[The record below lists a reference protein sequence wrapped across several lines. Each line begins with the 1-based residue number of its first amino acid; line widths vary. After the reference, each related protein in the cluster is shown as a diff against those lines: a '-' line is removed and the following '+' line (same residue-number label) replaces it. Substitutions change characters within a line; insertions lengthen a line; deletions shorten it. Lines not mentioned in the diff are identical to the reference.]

1 VRSRAVGAILA
12 QGAQAGISF
21 VLQVLVAR
29 TLGIEE
35 LGRFA
40 ILYGVIV
47 IVTGV
52 VTGVVGDS
60 LVVLDRAHAPIRS
73 ALQGTTLV
81 LATAGGLIGAV
92 TFLLVGLVTPIE
104 ALLFAGAT
112 ALFTTEE
119 VLRRLLM
126 AHFAFYRVIAAD
138 LGGFAVALAIV
149 LAAGAAS
156 ASSLAVFLG
165 AICAGQA
172 VAIVLAVVLLPRH
185 ERRWAPAERGGL
197 QEVLGYG
204 TWRGL
209 QQLLRPGLLTAVRLL
224 VGVFAGLAAV
234 GLLEAARVYVAP
246 ALLVVGG
253 LTSFLFVRYAQD
265 RGQPVRAVLRRADLT
280 VLALVGGTAVMGVIA
295 VLLLPWA
302 GPLLFTVQP
311 PTDAVMGWLAFTAA
325 VAATTPYGTLAAV
338 HGGQRRV
345 FALRLTDTI
354 LSVVGVLVLL
364 LTAGDVVWVPI
375 VLAAGALLGG
385 LAIRFLVLVPLTRR
399 PSTDA
404 DGPSEPSPYS

>member
-1 VRSRAVGAILA
+1 MRSRAVGAILA

-47 IVTGV
+47 VVTGV

-60 LVVLDRAHAPIRS
+60 LVVLDRAHGPIRS

-81 LATAGGLIGAV
+81 LAATGGLTGALI
-92 TFLLVGLVTPIE
+92 FLLVGLVTPVE

-126 AHFAFYRVIAAD
+126 AHLAFFRVIAAD
-138 LGGFAVALAIV
+138 LGGFAVALAII
-149 LAAGAAS
+149 LAAGAAGT
-156 ASSLAVFLG
+156 SSLSVFLG

-172 VAIVLAVVLLPRH
+172 VAILIAVVLLPRH
-185 ERRWAPAERGGL
+185 ERHWAPAQRGGL
-197 QEVLGYG
+197 QEVLDYG
-204 TWRGL
+204 TWRGM

-224 VGVFAGLAAV
+224 VGAFAGLAAV

-246 ALLVVGG
+246 ALLAVGG

-265 RGQPVRAVLRRADLT
+265 RGRPLRTLLRRADLT
-280 VLALVGGTAVMGVIA
+280 VVALIAGTAVLGAIA
-295 VLLLPWA
+295 LLLLPWA
-302 GPLLFTVQP
+302 GPLLFTIQP
-311 PTDAVMGWLAFTAA
+311 PTDAVVGWLAFTAA

-345 FALRLTDTI
+345 FALRLGDTL
-354 LSVVGVLVLL
+354 LSAAAVLVLL
-364 LTAGDVVWVPI
+364 LAAGGVVWVPV

-385 LAIRFLVLVPLTRR
+385 LAIRFLVLVPLTRAA
-399 PSTDA
+399 PPDA
-404 DGPSEPSPYS
+404 DDTVQPPPYS

>member
-197 QEVLGYG
+197 QGCS
-204 TWRGL
+204 RGSPPSVSS
-209 QQLLRPGLLTAVRLL
+209 R
-224 VGVFAGLAAV
+224 
-234 GLLEAARVYVAP
+234 
-246 ALLVVGG
+246 
-253 LTSFLFVRYAQD
+253 
-265 RGQPVRAVLRRADLT
+265 RRAST
-280 VLALVGGTAVMGVIA
+280 WPRHYSSSGAS
-295 VLLLPWA
+295 
-302 GPLLFTVQP
+302 P
-311 PTDAVMGWLAFTAA
+311 PSSSC
-325 VAATTPYGTLAAV
+325 AT
-338 HGGQRRV
+338 RR
-345 FALRLTDTI
+345 
-354 LSVVGVLVLL
+354 
-364 LTAGDVVWVPI
+364 TAGSPSAPFCAVP
-375 VLAAGALLGG
+375 
-385 LAIRFLVLVPLTRR
+385 T
-399 PSTDA
+399 
-404 DGPSEPSPYS
+404 

>member
-1 VRSRAVGAILA
+1 MKSRALGAIVA
-12 QGAQAGISF
+12 QGVQAGISF

-47 IVTGV
+47 VVTGI

-60 LVVLDRAHAPIRS
+60 LVVLDRARGSIRS

-81 LATAGGLIGAV
+81 LAGGGGVIGAGVFLIVGLI
-92 TFLLVGLVTPIE
+92 TPLE
-104 ALLFAGAT
+104 ALLFALTT

-126 AHFAFYRVIAAD
+126 AHLAFFRVVAAD
-138 LGGFAVALAIV
+138 LAGFAVALAVV
-149 LAAGAAS
+149 LGAAAAS
-156 ASSLAVFLG
+156 ASSLSFFLG

-172 VAIVLAVVLLPRH
+172 VAIVCAALLLPRD
-185 ERRWAPAERGGL
+185 ERRWASFERGGL
-197 QEVLGYG
+197 REVLDYG

-209 QQLLRPGLLTAVRLL
+209 QQLLRPALLTVVRLL
-224 VGVFAGLAAV
+224 VGAFAGLAAV

-246 ALLVVGG
+246 ALLAVGG
-253 LTSFLFVRYAQD
+253 LTSFLFVRYAHD
-265 RGQPVRAVLRRADLT
+265 RGRPIRAIVRRADLT
-280 VLALVGGTAVMGVIA
+280 VLVLVAGTAVLGVIA
-295 VLLLPWA
+295 VLLLPWL
-302 GPLLFTVQP
+302 GPILFTVQP
-311 PTDAVMGWLAFTAA
+311 PTDAVIGWLAFTAA

-338 HGGQRRV
+338 HGGQRQV
-345 FALRLTDTI
+345 FGLRLADS
-354 LSVVGVLVLL
+354 LVSVAAVVALL
-364 LTAGDVVWVPI
+364 LTAGTVVWVPV

-385 LAIRFLVLVPLTRR
+385 VAIRLLVLVPLSRETS
-399 PSTDA
+399 PDA
-404 DGPSEPSPYS
+404 DGSPESPSFS